1 MRGQGRLN
9 EDAVE
14 PRISVEP
21 IEQGEEFSLRGG
33 LWENVSLGIK
43 TETLAR
49 LLFHADVNP
58 RRWILPD
65 PDKHKSRP
73 GATGFQDCDALR
85 GFRVELFRDGAT
97 VDEIRRH

>member
-1 MRGQGRLN
+1 M
-9 EDAVE
+9 D
-14 PRISVEP
+14 PRIGIEP
-21 IEQGEEFSLRGG
+21 IKQREEFRLRRG
-33 LWENVSLGIK
+33 LRENVSLGIK

-65 PDKHKSRP
+65 PDKRESRP
-73 GATGFQDCDALR
+73 GAAGFQGCDALR
-85 GFRVELFRDGAT
+85 GVRVELFRDGAT